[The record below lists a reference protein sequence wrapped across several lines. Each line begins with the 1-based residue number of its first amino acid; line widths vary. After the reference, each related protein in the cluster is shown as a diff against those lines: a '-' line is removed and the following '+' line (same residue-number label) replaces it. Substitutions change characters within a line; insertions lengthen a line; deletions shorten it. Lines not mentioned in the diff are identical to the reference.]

1 MIFSSYQRRMI
12 RQRSRQFADQWNS
25 KQKLSESEDS
35 EIFIDEFFGIFDI
48 DCYASNIIFEYKLSS
63 GRRIDAFWPGVIL
76 IENKSPGSSLSETCR
91 QQAVSYYKEL
101 EDYLRPKYVLI
112 NNFHH
117 FRIFSF
123 RRGRGDKAD
132 YWEMERSF
140 SLHELPSN
148 RNISLFYYF
157 SNHRYVKITETRE
170 QSDEKSLESLTKYTI
185 KNEIEESMQK
195 IKYGILKLGMV
206 GSIFFTL
213 GFTLGYFIPNQTGDP
228 LESLV
233 EESIREE
240 FTR

>member
-1 MIFSSYQRRMI
+1 MG
-12 RQRSRQFADQWNS
+12 
-25 KQKLSESEDS
+25 
-35 EIFIDEFFGIFDI
+35 FGTVVHK
-48 DCYASNIIFEYKLSS
+48 AH
-63 GRRIDAFWPGVIL
+63 
-76 IENKSPGSSLSETCR
+76 
-91 QQAVSYYKEL
+91 
-101 EDYLRPKYVLI
+101 
-112 NNFHH
+112 NFHH

-195 IKYGILKLGMV
+195 IKYGILKLGMI

-228 LESLV
+228 LESVV

>member
-1 MIFSSYQRRMI
+1 MVFSSYQRRMI
-12 RQRSRQFADQWNS
+12 RQRARRFADQWNG
-25 KQKLSESEDS
+25 KQKLKESEDS

-48 DCYASNIIFEYKLSS
+48 DCYASNIIFEYRLSS
-63 GRRIDAFWPGVIL
+63 GRRIDVFWPGVIL

-91 QQAVSYYKEL
+91 QQAVSYYEEI

-117 FRIFSF
+117 FIIFSS
-123 RRGRGDKAD
+123 RKGRGNKAD

-170 QSDEKSLESLTKYTI
+170 QSDEKSLESLTKYAI
-185 KNEIEESMQK
+185 KNEVKESMQK
-195 IKYGILKLGMV
+195 IKYGTLKLGV
-206 GSIFFTL
+206 VSSIFFTL
-213 GFTLGYFIPNQTGDP
+213 GFTLGYLISNQIGAP
-228 LESLV
+228 LESVV
-233 EESIREE
+233 EGSTRE
-240 FTR
+240 TR